1 MLDHKFKTPEKSGLS
16 YKTKYISDL
25 QPTKTIYESDLQAVK
40 KRFIEVFVRSRPTL
54 PQNALPTC
62 GSFTRDHLII
72 GLFCQVVRILFKYNK
87 TDYNSE
93 YLYLYPISSCCKNLY
108 KIKPSLQAP
117 LKDLLIQLMDKYCF
131 NDCQKQMCFDN
142 LKHIN
147 APPSDV
153 QVTLEDILDN

>member
-1 MLDHKFKTPEKSGLS
+1 
-16 YKTKYISDL
+16 
-25 QPTKTIYESDLQAVK
+25 
-40 KRFIEVFVRSRPTL
+40 VRSRPTL
-54 PQNALPTC
+54 PKNALPTS

-108 KIKPSLQAP
+108 KIKANLQAP

-142 LKHIN
+142 LKHIDASTN
-147 APPSDV
+147 DV
-153 QVTLEDILDN
+153 KATLEDILDN